1 MFISLNLASR
11 PFSDQRPTLV
21 RMRIAMS
28 ALVLAAVV
36 LGLVLRVVHRKAVEA
51 HTHLHSLDGE
61 IANILREQQGYQFMM
76 SETENA
82 RTQVE
87 TRNLNQLF
95 NQKAFSWTLVMVN
108 LETVLPSGV
117 RVTAIEPLVSKTG
130 HILLH
135 LRVFGPRDRSIDLV
149 QNLEHSK
156 CFLQPR
162 IVTES
167 TDTSMGNNDKLGP
180 VSMSTPTN
188 FDLLA
193 DYNSDSADQFT
204 PVESTPDPPAASPNP
219 PSPTAASLGKRRP
232 ALSAIASPIARQ
244 QARAGGLQ

>member
-21 RMRIAMS
+21 RMRIAMTV
-28 ALVLAAVV
+28 LVLAAVG

-61 IANILREQQGYQFMM
+61 IANILREQQGYRLIM
-76 SETENA
+76 SQPENA
-82 RTQVE
+82 RTQAE

-130 HILLH
+130 HIVLH

-149 QNLEHSK
+149 QNLEQSK

-180 VSMSTPTN
+180 VSISTPTN

-193 DYNSDSADQFT
+193 DYNPDSAEQFT
-204 PVESTPDPPAASPNP
+204 PVEQTPDTPAANP
-219 PSPTAASLGKRRP
+219 PSPAAASLGQHHPVLR
-232 ALSAIASPIARQ
+232 AVASPIARQ
-244 QARAGGLQ
+244 QVHAGGLQ

>member
-11 PFSDQRPTLV
+11 TFSDQRPTLV
-21 RMRIAMS
+21 RMRITMS
-28 ALVLAAVV
+28 VLVLTAVV
-36 LGLVLRVVHRKAVEA
+36 LALVLRVVHRKAVEA
-51 HTHLHSLDGE
+51 HIHLHSLDGE
-61 IANILREQQGYQFMM
+61 ISNILREQQGYQLIM
-76 SETENA
+76 SQPENA
-82 RTQVE
+82 RTQAE

-130 HILLH
+130 HITLH

-149 QNLEHSK
+149 QNLENSR

-180 VSMSTPTN
+180 VSISTPTN

-193 DYNSDSADQFT
+193 DYNPDSAEEFT
-204 PVESTPDPPAASPNP
+204 PAEPTPPAPAANLS
-219 PSPTAASLGKRRP
+219 SPTAASLVQHRLILR
-232 ALSAIASPIARQ
+232 AAASPVARQ
-244 QARAGGLQ
+244 QPHAGGLQ

>member
-76 SETENA
+76 SEPENA

-108 LETVLPSGV
+108 LETVLPAGV
-117 RVTAIEPLVSKTG
+117 RVTAIEPQVSKTG
-130 HILLH
+130 RITLH

-149 QNLEHSK
+149 QNLENSK
-156 CFLQPR
+156 CFFQPR
-162 IVTES
+162 IVNES
-167 TDTSMGNNDKLGP
+167 TDTGMGNNDKLGP
-180 VSMSTPTN
+180 VSISTPTN

-193 DYNSDSADQFT
+193 DYNPDSAEQFM
-204 PVESTPDPPAASPNP
+204 PVEPTPPAPAVNP
-219 PSPTAASLGKRRP
+219 PSPAAASLVQHRLILR
-232 ALSAIASPIARQ
+232 AAASPVARQ
-244 QARAGGLQ
+244 QAHAGGLQ